1 MLLSAKLPHFFVH
14 GVASACLNLWQHKKQ
29 RSNHCPLAQVGK
41 LWLPQVAVLQP
52 KGFTQLSSCSLW
64 CRRRRHKWPGLLQM
78 SWTSLVAIGAGEI
91 HQLAGSASLLAS
103 TGYIELIKKI
113 LIALKFMQ
121 CLIQLASF
129 EAAQIPNSLLEKK
142 RGACAYIWEGERG
155 KTNALN

>member
-1 MLLSAKLPHFFVH
+1 
-14 GVASACLNLWQHKKQ
+14 
-29 RSNHCPLAQVGK
+29 
-41 LWLPQVAVLQP
+41 
-52 KGFTQLSSCSLW
+52 
-64 CRRRRHKWPGLLQM
+64 M

-142 RGACAYIWEGERG
+142 RGACAYI
-155 KTNALN
+155 